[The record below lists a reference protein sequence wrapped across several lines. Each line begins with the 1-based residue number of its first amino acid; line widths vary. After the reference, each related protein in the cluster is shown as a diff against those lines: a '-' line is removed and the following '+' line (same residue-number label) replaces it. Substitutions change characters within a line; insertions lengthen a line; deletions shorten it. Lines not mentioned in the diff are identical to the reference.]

1 MAKHLDAKL
10 EAWHLNPWDEISS
23 SHSSRLAKNYHSKV
37 VEYYYGEKDALAQC
51 MVSGSEATGDKGV
64 VAAHIWPRHTHG
76 RDLEKFGLERIFV
89 WDPRNSLLLLR
100 TVESSFDLQRAGF
113 FFDGNAFIFIV
124 LDPALMSET
133 VHETVKFSELHE
145 KSLRLPDNPKSKNA
159 FPCRRLLVWHFT
171 QALAKALASNWQKE
185 ADLAKFFPLL
195 GAEKVDAWLQGVSP
209 EAKWP
214 GVRRAGQA
222 ALIAVHR
229 ASASSYDDEGDG
241 EV

>member
-1 MAKHLDAKL
+1 
-10 EAWHLNPWDEISS
+10 
-23 SHSSRLAKNYHSKV
+23 
-37 VEYYYGEKDALAQC
+37 

-76 RDLEKFGLERIFV
+76 RDLEKFGLERVFV

-113 FFDGNAFIFIV
+113 FFDSNAFIFIV

-145 KSLRLPDNPKSKNA
+145 KPLRLPDNARSKNA

-171 QALAKALASNWQKE
+171 QALAKALASNWQME
-185 ADLAKFFPLL
+185 ADLSKYFPLL
-195 GAEKVDAWLQGVSP
+195 GTEKVDAWLQGVSP

-222 ALIAVHR
+222 ALLAVHR
-229 ASASSYDDEGDG
+229 ASAPSDDDDDGD